1 MRVKSTLLTVET
13 CPVHD
18 KNEELWR
25 QLLCRDVQ
33 GQHTI
38 AESMNG
44 VGPLRL
50 CATEATPEDFESRRR
65 KVASL
70 LP

>member
-1 MRVKSTLLTVET
+1 MATASSSVE
-13 CPVHD
+13 V
-18 KNEELWR
+18 
-25 QLLCRDVQ
+25 LCRDVQ

-50 CATEATPEDFESRRR
+50 CAEEATPEDLESRKREIAR
-65 KVASL
+65 LLSSAASL
-70 LP
+70 YSPSLSSTDSV